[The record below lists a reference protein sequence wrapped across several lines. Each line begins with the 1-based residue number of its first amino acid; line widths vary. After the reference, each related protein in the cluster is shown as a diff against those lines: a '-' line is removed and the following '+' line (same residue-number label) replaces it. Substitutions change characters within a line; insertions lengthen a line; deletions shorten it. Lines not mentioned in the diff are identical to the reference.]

1 MGTSSITQF
10 SLTHVVPLRGMR
22 GQVIVDLLANYS
34 IDSNDDFEQE

>member
-10 SLTHVVPLRGMR
+10 SLTHVPLRRMR